1 MSELDEAR
9 SAQSKLLHRLRR
21 YRDVSGV
28 AAIIRGDDRGFV
40 LVVNL
45 TRPLRWW
52 HRPIPTTFDGFPVE
66 TRIIGEVFAL

>member
-28 AAIIRGDDRGFV
+28 AALIRGDDRGF
-40 LVVNL
+40 
-45 TRPLRWW
+45 
-52 HRPIPTTFDGFPVE
+52 
-66 TRIIGEVFAL
+66 GEVLR